1 MLESMLKICIYTG
14 INADVT
20 LEDGRN
26 VKIGLEFWKQNSQLL
41 SLVDLQCCDVG
52 AGNGER
58 VIKIWLRQK
67 LDLQIGRE
75 TNHSP

>member
-1 MLESMLKICIYTG
+1 M
-14 INADVT
+14 
-20 LEDGRN
+20 
-26 VKIGLEFWKQNSQLL
+26 KIGLEFWKQNSQLL

-75 TNHSP
+75 INHSP